1 MGLFLKQEEE
11 IVVVLDIT
19 SGHISGVLM
28 LKNSKDSPLIL
39 VSCKKE
45 FAFVENVDAHR
56 LRINMLSALS
66 YTCEELIKNSWA
78 RPSRVFVSMSSPWS
92 YGELRSVRIERE
104 KEFIFRGSL
113 ASQYVSL
120 EEARFEKERGN
131 TNLIIDKK
139 ITAIHLNGYTVKKPH
154 GQKARR
160 ADIDI
165 FMSCAPHALIHD
177 IEDAIHRTFKSK
189 ILFTSGMAA
198 DVVSVRDFLPL
209 EKDFLLISPQ
219 EEVTEVSVLK
229 SGTPSSTAV
238 YPQGTRT
245 VVRTIAAGLQTSLHE
260 AQSLLRMHAA
270 SMLDEP
276 TDKRFREQASV
287 AANQWCSSLKD
298 VLLEMLP
305 TRHMPSRIVVLA
317 SNETSA
323 WLGGYMRH
331 MFFPEFTTS
340 QREFDVIICTTTTLH
355 HFFRAAAGVQVDSGV
370 VTKSIFIN
378 RI

>member
-1 MGLFLKQEEE
+1 M
-11 IVVVLDIT
+11 D
-19 SGHISGVLM
+19 
-28 LKNSKDSPLIL
+28 LKNYKPVIGLEIHVQLATKSKMFS
-39 VSCKKE
+39 
-45 FAFVENVDAHR
+45 
-56 LRINMLSALS
+56 
-66 YTCEELIKNSWA
+66 
-78 RPSRVFVSMSSPWS
+78 SSPNNPD
-92 YGELRSVRIERE
+92 E
-104 KEFIFRGSL
+104 KEANTNIDEVVTGQPGTLPVLNQEAVRLGVMVGL
-113 ASQYVSL
+113 ALNCEIPEYSKFDRKHYFYPDLPKGYQISQYD
-120 EEARFEKERGN
+120 EPIAQ
-131 TNLIIDKK
+131 
-139 ITAIHLNGYTVKKPH
+139 NGWVEISVP
-154 GQKARR
+154 